1 MRIKKDKI
9 LAIMSRND
17 GTQTEIGRKIGVS
30 RQLIGAWI
38 NGDRNPKLSNVQKIA
53 TALNCS
59 VSDIAEVENEI
70 EEMALR
76 GDKFSQSFEEQP
88 DTDYIKGRINEI
100 YNSLD
105 RALRAELL
113 AAAERIAAENQP
125 KTDPAETKI
134 EAEKVLNCPTCG
146 KEIPVPD
153 GAETLFCC
161 HCGQKVRIKD

>member
-38 NGDRNPKLSNVQKIA
+38 NGDRNPKISSVRKLA
-53 TALNCS
+53 EALGCT
-59 VSDIAEVENEI
+59 VADIADVEDGL
-70 EEMALR
+70 EEMALL
-76 GDKFSQSFEEQP
+76 GDKFSQYVLEHSEE
-88 DTDYIKGRINEI
+88 DFIRNRINKI
-100 YNSLD
+100 YNDLD
-105 RALRAELL
+105 NASRAELL

-125 KTDPAETKI
+125 KTEPAETKI